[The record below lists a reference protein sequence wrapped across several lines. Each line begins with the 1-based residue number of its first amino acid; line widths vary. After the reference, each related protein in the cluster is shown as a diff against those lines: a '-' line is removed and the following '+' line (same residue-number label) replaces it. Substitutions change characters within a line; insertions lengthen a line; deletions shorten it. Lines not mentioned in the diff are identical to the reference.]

1 MTEMNER
8 EAMNCIEDLIDVMVE
23 DCRWNVEALGDELKA
38 IVSSIALNVV
48 LDVDFSTD
56 DAYDD
61 LLTCVDQD
69 DADFVLEL
77 KEENGE

>member
-1 MTEMNER
+1 MSELNDR
-8 EAMNCIEDLIDVMVE
+8 EAINCIDYLIDVMVE

-38 IVSSIALNVV
+38 IVGNIALHSVFGG
-48 LDVDFSTD
+48 FSPE

-69 DADFVLEL
+69 DADFVLEM